1 MEKRK
6 IATEIKRKIIEVS
19 KKENGI
25 LAVYIF
31 GSYGTDYQRKNSDL
45 DLAILFD
52 ENPGIMDQMEL
63 AGKYELAIGIKVDLI
78 NLNNVDIILKHEVI
92 IKGEKIYSKDE
103 IKTADFVEYVLK
115 FASDA
120 RITKKK
126 FQDDYISALKEEIK
140 WKLMR
145 KGL

>member
-1 MEKRK
+1 MEERK
-6 IATEIKRKIIEVS
+6 IAPEIKRKIIDIS

-25 LAVYIF
+25 SAVYIF

-52 ENPGIMDQMEL
+52 KSPEIMDQMDL
-63 AGKYELAIGIKVDLI
+63 AGKYELVIGLEVDLI
-78 NLNNVDIILKHEVI
+78 NLNKVDIILKHEVI

-115 FASDA
+115 FAPDA

-126 FQDDYISALKEEIK
+126 FQDDYISGLKEEIK
-140 WKLMR
+140 
-145 KGL
+145 

>member
-103 IKTADFVEYVLK
+103 IKIADFVEYVLK

-140 WKLMR
+140 
-145 KGL
+145 